1 MTDVNDGDK
10 KVCDGEGRK
19 GEEQRALLKL
29 VSSVASFPS
38 EWMLEAAVLLF
49 K

>member
-1 MTDVNDGDK
+1 MIDVNDSDK
-10 KVCDGEGRK
+10 KVYDGEGRK

-29 VSSVASFPS
+29 VSSAASFPS
-38 EWMLEAAVLLF
+38 EWMFETAVLPF

>member
-1 MTDVNDGDK
+1 MNDVNYGDK
-10 KVCDGEGRK
+10 KVYDGEGIK
-19 GEEQRALLKL
+19 GEEQRSLLKL
-29 VSSVASFPS
+29 VSSAASFPS